1 MTLQLHNQGLYETQ
15 YEHDACGIG
24 AVVNINGT
32 RDHSIIEYG
41 KQILINLTHR
51 GAAGAD
57 ETTGDGAGILFQ
69 IPHEFFV
76 NECEEQGFSLPEP
89 FQYGV
94 GVVFGSKD
102 RELRGKCDRILE
114 EALAFYGLKTLGWRD
129 VPVSSDCLGKIALA
143 AEPSIKQVFVEGV
156 TALHMALGKREEQG
170 RDALATKEQGQDA
183 LATEDL
189 ERRLYLARKR
199 AERLVSEQLEE
210 EAEDFYVASLSCR
223 TICYKGMFMA
233 WQLFAYYP
241 DLADERVKSAL
252 AIVHQRYSTNTFPNW
267 RLAQPFRC
275 IAHNGEINT
284 LSGNRNSMRAREPK
298 MDSPVFGEN
307 IKDLYPVLVPGGSD
321 SACFDNALEL
331 LVRAG
336 RSMPHAM
343 MMMIPEAFG
352 AKYHISTDKRAFYEY
367 HSSIMEPWDGP
378 AAMLFTDGQIVV
390 GTLDR
395 NGLRPCRYL
404 VTTDGLAII
413 GSEAGVVEFPPE
425 KIRVKGRLRPGRM
438 FLVDTAE
445 GRIISDNEIKSKIAR
460 QKPYRRW
467 LDENRIELRG
477 LFDAPK
483 LVKSDPQTIAQR
495 MRAFG
500 YTREEL
506 KMILTPMAVNGQE
519 PVGSMGN
526 DTPLAVLS
534 DKSKLLFN
542 YFKQLFAQV
551 TNPAIDPLREG
562 LVMSLMAFTGRKP
575 NALDETP
582 QHCRQLK
589 LPHPILT
596 SEDLERLR
604 SVHRADFRV
613 VTVPALFDVPRAWVP
628 RGEGVPPLL
637 LASHK
642 GKGQGQD
649 ALATRGQGQDA
660 LATKEQGQDALATSP
675 GEALRRGLDVL
686 IASAEKAVKDGAM
699 FVILSDREVS
709 ESKAPIPSLLAT
721 AAVHHAMLNEGLR
734 HEAGLIVESGE
745 PREVMHFCLLC
756 GYGANAINPYMAF
769 ESLDELSRQGELGA
783 ELEPVQIADN
793 YIAAVKKGILKTMSK
808 MGISTLRSYCG
819 AQLFEAIGLDRDVVD
834 KYFSGT
840 SSRIRGMGLEGI
852 ARETLERHQSAFQQR
867 PAGTM
872 DLDFGGEY
880 HFRHTGE
887 RHLWNPTTVSKL
899 QHAVQNNDAGAYA
912 AYAKA
917 INDQSKALC
926 TLRGLFEF
934 VPGPPVPLE
943 EVEPAGEIVKRFC
956 TGAMSHGSISKEA
969 HECLAVAMN
978 RLGAMSNTGEGGED
992 PRRYEPESNGDSKSC
1007 GIKQVA
1013 SARFG
1018 VTINYLAHAKELQI
1032 KIAQG
1037 AKPGEGG
1044 QLPGHKVTAE
1054 IAELRHSTPGVTLIS
1069 PPPHHDIYSIEDL
1082 AQLIYDLKC
1091 SNPGVRVSVKLVA
1104 EVGVGTIA
1112 AGVAKGNA
1120 DEVLISGHD
1129 GGTGASPLSSIKHAG
1144 CPWELG
1150 LAETQQVLVMNNL
1163 RDRIRVQVDGQMRTG
1178 RDVVIGAMLGAERF
1192 GFGTAALVTLGC
1204 TLLRKCHEGACAFGI
1219 ATQDPELRKRF
1230 AGKPEYLQRFMHFV
1244 AEEVRRIMAEL
1255 GFRKLE
1261 DMVGRADRLRMQKAL
1276 SHWKAKGLD
1285 FSAIFHQPDVS
1296 DGRAVRLTV
1305 AQADRLADHLDWKI
1319 LEQIAPVIDGCHIL
1333 GGSVKAEG
1341 LGDGGQA
1348 NHRQAALDDATRPA
1362 ENSTTGNT
1370 PDSVTSERGEDVSP
1384 LRREAILASL
1394 CRDEMRPGPG
1404 VQGQD
1409 ALATGDKGKM
1419 PSPRVHGQTS
1429 LPVSPIRIEMP
1440 IRNVNRTVGA
1450 ILSNRIV
1457 QKYGPKGLPDGTLEV
1472 VLRGSAGQSFGAF
1485 LAPGVTLRLIGDS
1498 NDYLGKGLSG
1508 GRIIVQMPEKSPF
1521 MAHENIIAGNTLL
1534 YGATSGE
1541 VFING
1546 VAGERFAVRNS
1557 GATAVVEGVGDHGC
1571 EYMTGGTVVVLGQTG
1586 CNFGAGMSGGL
1597 AYVLDEM
1604 QLFDTLC
1611 NLDMVELETVWQ
1623 ERDTAILYELI
1634 ERHLEW
1640 TGSDRARHILRA
1652 WPDMVG
1658 RFVKV
1663 MPIDYRKALERMRAV
1678 EHRDTETTPATEEVF
1693 HG

>member
-1 MTLQLHNQGLYETQ
+1 MALQLHSQGLYETR

-24 AVVNINGT
+24 AVVNINGM
-32 RDHSIIEYG
+32 RDHSIVEYG

-51 GAAGAD
+51 GAAGSD

-69 IPHEFFV
+69 IPYEFFV
-76 NECEEQGFSLPEP
+76 NECDERGLSLPEP
-89 FQYGV
+89 SRYGV

-102 RELRGKCDRILE
+102 PALRGKCDRILE
-114 EALAFYGLKTLGWRD
+114 EALVYYGLKTLGWRE
-129 VPVSSDCLGKIALA
+129 VPTSGDCLGKIALA
-143 AEPSIKQVFVEGV
+143 AEPSIRQIFVDGAGHANDE
-156 TALHMALGKREEQG
+156 
-170 RDALATKEQGQDA
+170 
-183 LATEDL
+183 L
-189 ERRLYLARKR
+189 ERRLYMARKR
-199 AERLVSEQLEE
+199 AERLVSEQLGQG
-210 EAEDFYVASLSCR
+210 AEDFYVASLSCR

-284 LSGNRNSMRAREPK
+284 LSGNRNSMRARETK
-298 MDSPVFGEN
+298 MSSPVFGEN
-307 IKDLYPVLVPGGSD
+307 MPDVFPVLMPGGSD

-378 AAMLFTDGQIVV
+378 AAMLFTDGRIVG

-562 LVMSLMAFTGRKP
+562 LVMSLMAFTGKKL
-575 NALDETP
+575 NLLDETP
-582 QHCRQLK
+582 GHCRQLK

-604 SVHRADFRV
+604 SVQRADFRV
-613 VTVPALFDVPRAWVP
+613 VTVPALFEW
-628 RGEGVPPLL
+628 RGLPALGR
-637 LASHK
+637 
-642 GKGQGQD
+642 QGQD
-649 ALATRGQGQDA
+649 G
-660 LATKEQGQDALATSP
+660 LATSP
-675 GEALRRGLDVL
+675 AEALRRGLDTL
-686 IASAEKAVKDGAM
+686 IASVEKAVKDGAM
-699 FVILSDREVS
+699 FVIVSDRDVC
-709 ESKAPIPSLLAT
+709 ESKVPIPSLLAT
-721 AAVHHAMLNEGLR
+721 AAVHHALLNKGLR

-769 ESLDELSRQGELGA
+769 EALDELKRQGELGA
-783 ELEPVQIADN
+783 EIEPVQIADN

-819 AQLFEAIGLDRDVVD
+819 AQLFEAIGLDREVVD

-840 SSRIRGMGLEGI
+840 SSRIRGVGLEEI

-867 PAGTM
+867 AAGTM

-899 QHAVQNNDAGAYA
+899 QHAVQNNDAGSYA

-917 INDQSKALC
+917 INDQSQALC

-934 VPGPPVPLE
+934 VPGAPVPLE
-943 EVEPAGEIVKRFC
+943 EVEPAAEIVKRFC

-969 HECLAVAMN
+969 HECLAIAMN

-992 PRRYEPESNGDSKSC
+992 PRRYQPEPNGDSKSC

-1054 IAELRHSTPGVTLIS
+1054 IAELRYSTPGVTLIS

-1091 SNPGVRVSVKLVA
+1091 SNPGVKVSVKLVA

-1192 GFGTAALVTLGC
+1192 GFGTAALVTFGC

-1255 GFRKLE
+1255 GFRKFE

-1305 AQADRLADHLDWKI
+1305 AQPDRLADHLDWKI
-1319 LEQIAPVIDGCHIL
+1319 LEQ
-1333 GGSVKAEG
+1333 
-1341 LGDGGQA
+1341 
-1348 NHRQAALDDATRPA
+1348 ATPA
-1362 ENSTTGNT
+1362 MENQQPT
-1370 PDSVTSERGEDVSP
+1370 
-1384 LRREAILASL
+1384 
-1394 CRDEMRPGPG
+1394 
-1404 VQGQD
+1404 
-1409 ALATGDKGKM
+1409 
-1419 PSPRVHGQTS
+1419 
-1429 LPVSPIRIEMP
+1429 RIEMP

-1457 QKYGPKGLPDGTLEV
+1457 RKYGRKGLPDGTLEI
-1472 VLRGSAGQSFGAF
+1472 VLHGSAGQSFGAF

-1508 GRIIVQMPEKSPF
+1508 GRIIVQMPDKSPF
-1521 MAHENIIAGNTLL
+1521 MAHENVIAGNTLL

-1623 ERDTAILYELI
+1623 ERDTAILYDLI

-1640 TGSDRARHILRA
+1640 TGSERARHILKA